1 MTSQPQGFPLT
12 SRDSTGGNLA
22 VGDEV
27 VIRSVNSCI
36 KDLPEE
42 DQNRLLAMDVFRCV
56 LMGGEQVANTDFA
69 RPMQEKIKP
78 GRDLHT
84 SRPSRWKQRTKPVML
99 NREFTEL
106 SSPWRS
112 RA

>member
-1 MTSQPQGFPLT
+1 MTSQPQGFPLA

-42 DQNRLLAMDVFRCV
+42 DQNRLLALVGLKRTVVEFDRFGFVWLSFSA
-56 LMGGEQVANTDFA
+56 GGGSADFCLF
-69 RPMQEKIKP
+69 PTE
-78 GRDLHT
+78 
-84 SRPSRWKQRTKPVML
+84 VM
-99 NREFTEL
+99 E
-106 SSPWRS
+106 
-112 RA
+112 AHHGC